1 MLRISSQL
9 YMLLG
14 LILVALELRH
24 DLSCLLQGVLEVL
37 LSISEEQEACDVWQ
51 KLHDERIFDEFEQL
65 WLNCWIENRI
75 ELS

>member
-1 MLRISSQL
+1 
-9 YMLLG
+9 MLLG
-14 LILVALELRH
+14 LILVALELSH
-24 DLSCLLQGVLEVL
+24 DLSCFLQGVLEVL

-51 KLHDERIFDEFEQL
+51 QFHDERIFDEFEQL

>member
-14 LILVALELRH
+14 LILVALELSH
-24 DLSCLLQGVLEVL
+24 NFSCFLQGVLEVL